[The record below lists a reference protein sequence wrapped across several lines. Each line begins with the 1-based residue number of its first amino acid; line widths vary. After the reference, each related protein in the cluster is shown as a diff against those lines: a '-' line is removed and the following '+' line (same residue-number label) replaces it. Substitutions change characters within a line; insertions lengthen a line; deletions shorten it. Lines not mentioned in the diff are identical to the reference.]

1 MKPWVQPQHHINPVR
16 WHPIAMPALWMEVEA
31 GGQKLKANL
40 SYIHPDP
47 SQPEAQKSLPLA
59 RYSGTYL

>member
-1 MKPWVQPQHHINPVR
+1 MGLLSLKPSHQPFIKIWVQPQHHINPVR

-40 SYIHPDP
+40 IYIM
-47 SQPEAQKSLPLA
+47 SSKSDNA
-59 RYSGTYL
+59 TQ